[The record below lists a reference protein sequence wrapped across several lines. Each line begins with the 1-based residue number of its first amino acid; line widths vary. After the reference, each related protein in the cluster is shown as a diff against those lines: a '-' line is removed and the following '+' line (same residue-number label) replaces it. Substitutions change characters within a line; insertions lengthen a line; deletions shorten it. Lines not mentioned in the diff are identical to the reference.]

1 MAHFA
6 LLDQDKNVMKVIVVN
21 NNVITDENGVEQES
35 LGVEF
40 CRKLY
45 NLPNSD
51 FKQTSYNTR
60 SGVYYT
66 PSNDTSVPPSVD
78 PDQSKAFRKNFA
90 SVGMKYDESLDAF
103 VCNKPLNNPS
113 WIFDEPTGS
122 WIPPVD
128 FPSVLEIN
136 ATRAD
141 IFWVESETRWEGAA
155 SSDDKSNGFVATH
168 YWDSSSSSW
177 TEK

>member
-60 SGVYYT
+60 AGVYYT
-66 PSNDTSVPPSVD
+66 PNNDNSSAPVVD

-90 SVGMKYDESLDAF
+90 SVGMKYDESSDSF
-103 VCNKPLNNPS
+103 IVRQPLNYPS
-113 WIFDEPTGS
+113 WVFDEPSGS
-122 WIPPVD
+122 WRPPVD
-128 FPSVLEIN
+128 FPSVTEIDSKK
-136 ATRAD
+136 AD
-141 IFWVESETRWEGAA
+141 IFWIESETRWEGAA
-155 SSDDKSNGFVATH
+155 FTEDKSNAFVSTH
-168 YWDSSSSSW
+168 YWDDSSSSW
-177 TEK
+177 VAK

>member
-21 NNVITDENGVEQES
+21 NDVITDENGVEQES

-40 CRKLY
+40 CRKLF

-60 SGVYYT
+60 AGVYYT
-66 PSNDTSVPPSVD
+66 PSNDGNAPAVD
-78 PDQSKAFRKNFA
+78 PDQSKVFRKNFA

-113 WIFDEPTGS
+113 WIFDEPTGA
-122 WIPPVD
+122 WVPPVD
-128 FPSVLEIN
+128 FPSVNEIN
-136 ATRAD
+136 ATQAD
-141 IFWVESETRWEGAA
+141 IFWNESETRWEGAA
-155 SSDDKSNGFVATH
+155 FTEDKSNGFVATH
-168 YWDSSSSSW
+168 YWDSASSSW

>member
-21 NNVITDENGVEQES
+21 NSVITDENGVEQEF

-40 CRKLY
+40 CRKLF

-60 SGVYYT
+60 VGIYYT
-66 PSNDTSVPPSVD
+66 PGDNITAPVVD

-90 SVGMKYDESLDAF
+90 SVGMKYDESSDSFIVRQPLD
-103 VCNKPLNNPS
+103 NPS
-113 WIFDEPTGS
+113 WIFNEPTGS
-122 WIPPVD
+122 WTPPVD
-128 FPSVLEIN
+128 FPSVVEIN
-136 ATRAD
+136 SIQAD
-141 IFWVESETRWEGAA
+141 IFWIESEARWEGAPFTT
-155 SSDDKSNGFVATH
+155 DKNNGFVATH
-168 YWDSSSSSW
+168 YWDTSSSSW
-177 TEK
+177 IEK

>member
-35 LGVEF
+35 IGVEF
-40 CRKLY
+40 CRKLF

-60 SGVYYT
+60 AGVYYT
-66 PSNDTSVPPSVD
+66 PSNDGSAPVVD
-78 PDQSKAFRKNFA
+78 PDQSKVFRKNFA

-113 WIFDEPTGS
+113 WIFDEPTGA
-122 WIPPVD
+122 WVPPVD
-128 FPSVLEIN
+128 FPSVNEIN
-136 ATRAD
+136 ATQAD
-141 IFWVESETRWEGAA
+141 IFWNESEARWEGAA
-155 SSDDKSNGFVATH
+155 FTENKSNGFVATH
-168 YWDSSSSSW
+168 YWDSTSSSW